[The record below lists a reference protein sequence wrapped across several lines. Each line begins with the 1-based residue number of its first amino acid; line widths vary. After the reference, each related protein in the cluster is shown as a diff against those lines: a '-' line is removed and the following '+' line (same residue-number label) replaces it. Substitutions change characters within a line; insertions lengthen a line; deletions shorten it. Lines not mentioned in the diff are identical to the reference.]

1 MPDCNSDLAGEF
13 VQKCGHKP
21 KQGVNRKWYGNV
33 KDIDR
38 VATQLANRGTKVTA
52 LVLKEDT
59 FLYKAEGND
68 KAHKI
73 KHAIVVGDYSTGYIH
88 TDSFAVT
95 YRGENESER
104 IQELVEGAKIFSI
117 EEMVDT
123 GDAGEITYKIA
134 GLESGMK
141 ITNDDYDSSANS
153 GVTQLVCATKEGEEE
168 ATGLK
173 HFLLTAGLAATTTWI
188 EDNVFVPAP

>member
-1 MPDCNSDLAGEF
+1 MSDCNNKLAGEF

-33 KDIDR
+33 ADIDR

-52 LVLKEDT
+52 LVLKAGAKI
-59 FLYKAEGND
+59 YAAGGND
-68 KAHKI
+68 NAHKI
-73 KHAIVVGDYSTGYIH
+73 AHALSVGDFSTGYIH
-88 TDSFAVT
+88 TDSYSIT
-95 YRGENESER
+95 YRGANESER
-104 IQELVEGAKIFSI
+104 VQELVDGAKVFSI

-123 GDAGEITYKIA
+123 GEAGETTYKIA

-141 ITNDDYDSSANS
+141 IINDDFDSSANS
-153 GVTQLVCATKEGEEE
+153 GVTQIVCATKEGEEE

-173 HFLLTAGLAATTTWI
+173 HFLLTAGLAATTAWI
-188 EDNVFVPAP
+188 EDNVYVPAP